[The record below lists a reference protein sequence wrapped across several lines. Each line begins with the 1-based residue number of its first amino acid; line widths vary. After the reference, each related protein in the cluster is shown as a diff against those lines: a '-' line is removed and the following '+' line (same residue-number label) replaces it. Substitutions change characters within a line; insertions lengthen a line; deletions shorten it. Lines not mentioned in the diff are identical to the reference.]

1 MSALSTA
8 MSSVPETM
16 SSTYELTVTGLKEGV
31 ITRSLLSGQQLLTW
45 RIFLMTTLGT
55 LLQPR

>member
-31 ITRSLLSGQQLLTW
+31 ITRSLLSGQQLLTG